1 MSALLRTFV
10 VVAFAAMV
18 ATGASASDPSAIPPD
33 PAELQAALVGTE
45 GLAGAIAAA
54 EAAAGGGEAIQ
65 AQFVSASDL
74 VLVTVARADGMFS
87 RVTINL
93 SDGDILTIDEQGR
106 FPGDPVS
113 GEWTETESGLKYY
126 DMVVGTGE
134 MPAGPEAQ
142 VEVHYTGWLNDGT
155 KFDSSVDRGETI
167 TFGLN
172 RVIPGW
178 TEGVGSMKVG
188 GKRKLIIPA
197 HIGYGERGTPGGPIP
212 PNATLIFDVELLS
225 IVSQ

>member
-1 MSALLRTFV
+1 MSARLRISVLLVLLTFLTGG
-10 VVAFAAMV
+10 AAT
-18 ATGASASDPSAIPPD
+18 ADPSAIPQD
-33 PAELQAALVGTE
+33 PAELQAALSGTE

-54 EAAAGGGEAIQ
+54 EKAAGEGEAVQ
-65 AQFVSASDL
+65 AQFVSATNQ
-74 VLVTVARADGMFS
+74 VIVTVARADGMFS
-87 RVTINL
+87 RVTINM
-93 SDGDILTIDEQGR
+93 SDGDIVSVEDQGR

-113 GEWTETESGLKYY
+113 GDWTETESGLKYY
-126 DMVVGTGE
+126 DIVVGTGE
-134 MPAGPEAQ
+134 MPSGPEAQ

-212 PNATLIFDVELLS
+212 PNATLIFDVEL
-225 IVSQ
+225 VSLP

>member
-1 MSALLRTFV
+1 MSARLRTFV
-10 VVAFAAMV
+10 FLALTLFVVS
-18 ATGASASDPSAIPPD
+18 GASAMDPSAIPPD
-33 PAELQAALVGTE
+33 PAELQAALSGTE
-45 GLAGAIAAA
+45 GLVGAIAAA
-54 EAAAGGGEAIQ
+54 EKAAGGGEAVQ
-65 AQFVSASDL
+65 AQFVSASNQ

-87 RVTINL
+87 RVTINMT
-93 SDGDILTIDEQGR
+93 DGDIVTIDDQGR

-126 DMVVGTGE
+126 DMVEGTGE
-134 MPAGPEAQ
+134 MPSGPDAQ

-212 PNATLIFDVELLS
+212 PNATLIFDVELISLP
-225 IVSQ
+225 